1 MIIIKKKIEQ
11 RNKYLLHK
19 STIEDPSEISNDSI
33 YNLETWNKF
42 SSIILKLKR
51 FGVVLDS
58 NESLGPIINYLK
70 YLQIIQFNF
79 LTFKDGRPFTLAK
92 NLRRKFNFKNEI
104 RASGH
109 ILPDQYSFLIRCG
122 FDSVEIKQ
130 TDKLTW
136 LKVLGMEAE
145 EYYQPF

>member
-1 MIIIKKKIEQ
+1 MIILKKKIEQ

-79 LTFKDGRPFTLAK
+79 
-92 NLRRKFNFKNEI
+92 KNEI

>member
-1 MIIIKKKIEQ
+1 M
-11 RNKYLLHK
+11 
-19 STIEDPSEISNDSI
+19 
-33 YNLETWNKF
+33 
-42 SSIILKLKR
+42 
-51 FGVVLDS
+51 DS

-92 NLRRKFNFKNEI
+92 KIFEENLILKNEI

>member
-1 MIIIKKKIEQ
+1 MKKLLPSNIQLELYIKIWCEPQNYRKHLQQ
-11 RNKYLLHK
+11 R
-19 STIEDPSEISNDSI
+19 T
-33 YNLETWNKF
+33 
-42 SSIILKLKR
+42 IILKLKR